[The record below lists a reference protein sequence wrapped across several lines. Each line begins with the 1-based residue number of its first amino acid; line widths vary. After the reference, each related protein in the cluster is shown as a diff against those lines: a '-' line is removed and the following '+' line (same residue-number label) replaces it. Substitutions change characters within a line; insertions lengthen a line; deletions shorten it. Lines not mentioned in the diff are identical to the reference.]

1 METAALCIGY
11 AILTLMAIIILLFAF
26 ALGWFAIHEARGIV
40 FSRKWRKRKL
50 TQMKYET
57 ARDCAYYLN
66 RWELPTDM
74 TIFAA
79 CNYFDR
85 KVKEL
90 KNKQ

>member
-26 ALGWFAIHEARGIV
+26 ALGWFAIHEARSIV

-79 CNYFDR
+79 CNYFDQKLR
-85 KVKEL
+85 EL
-90 KNKQ
+90 RNKQ